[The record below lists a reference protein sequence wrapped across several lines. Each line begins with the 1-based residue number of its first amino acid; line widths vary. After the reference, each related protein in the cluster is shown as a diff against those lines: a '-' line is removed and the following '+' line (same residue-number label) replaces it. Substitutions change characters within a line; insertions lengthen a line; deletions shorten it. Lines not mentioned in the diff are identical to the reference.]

1 MKHTFTLT
9 LEEINQIKQGCVHI
23 NYKRIYDTYKLILDK
38 TYFTFGA
45 NTDFTD
51 VDITDFV
58 EMILK
63 KIHYE
68 WIVTDCK
75 EINWYIDYIDC
86 NNVFFRIDFKMLRN
100 NSAYRRYFA
109 IKRDR
114 INYDS
119 KYFYCGNE
127 YR

>member
-1 MKHTFTLT
+1 MKQHGT
-9 LEEINQIKQGCVHI
+9 II
-23 NYKRIYDTYKLILDK
+23 NYRHIYSDYMTIFDK
-38 TYFTFGA
+38 SYFTYGA

-51 VDITDFV
+51 VDITNFV

-68 WIVTDCK
+68 WIVTDCR
-75 EINWYIDYIDC
+75 EINWYIDCIDC
-86 NNVFFRIDFKMLRN
+86 NRIFFRIDFKMLRT

-119 KYFYCGNE
+119 GYFYCGNE